1 VYNLNRFESLLSLNS
16 EFNNINKKGPF
27 MNIGENLK
35 RLRIANSLTQQEL
48 ADRCELTKG
57 YISQLERDLTSPSI
71 ATLTDILECLGT
83 DLGSFFNEAID
94 QKIVF
99 KEEDVFVKESDDN
112 YKINWIVPNAQ
123 KNKMEPIL
131 VELGEHSRTKEDE
144 PHEGE
149 EFGYVLSGTIML
161 NYGSQVYKVKKGESF
176 YIKTNKTHF
185 IENTSKNPARV
196 IWVCTPPNF

>member
-1 VYNLNRFESLLSLNS
+1 
-16 EFNNINKKGPF
+16 

-83 DLGSFFNEAID
+83 DLGSFFNEATD
-94 QKIVF
+94 SKIVF
-99 KEEDVFVKESDDN
+99 KEDDVFVKESDDN
-112 YKINWIVPNAQ
+112 YKINWIIPNAQ

-131 VELGEHSRTKEDE
+131 VELGGNSRTKTDE

-161 NYGSQVYKVKKGESF
+161 NYGSQSYKVKKGESF
-176 YIKTNKTHF
+176 YIKTNKSHF
-185 IENTSKNPARV
+185 IENTSKYPARV

>member
-1 VYNLNRFESLLSLNS
+1 MYNKNQHKSLLTLNLK
-16 EFNNINKKGPF
+16 FNNMRIEVI
-27 MNIGENLK
+27 MDIGINLK

-94 QKIVF
+94 SKIVF
-99 KEEDVFVKESDDN
+99 KEEDVFVKESDGN
-112 YKINWIVPNAQ
+112 YKINWIIPNAQ

-131 VELGEHSRTKEDE
+131 VELGSHSKTKLDE

-161 NYGSQVYKVKKGESF
+161 YYGNQSYKVKKGESF
-176 YIKTNKTHF
+176 YIKTNKSHF
-185 IENTSKNPARV
+185 IENTSKNPAKV
-196 IWVCTPPNF
+196 IWVSTPPNF

>member
-1 VYNLNRFESLLSLNS
+1 
-16 EFNNINKKGPF
+16 
-27 MNIGENLK
+27 MDIGVNLK

-94 QKIVF
+94 SKIVF

-112 YKINWIVPNAQ
+112 YKINWIIPNAQ

-131 VELGEHSRTKEDE
+131 VELGSNSRTKLDE

-161 NYGSQVYKVKKGESF
+161 YYGSQIYKVKKGESF
-176 YIKTNKTHF
+176 YIKTNKSHF

>member
-1 VYNLNRFESLLSLNS
+1 
-16 EFNNINKKGPF
+16 

-99 KEEDVFVKESDDN
+99 KEEDVFVKESDDD

-131 VELGEHSRTKEDE
+131 VELGAHSRTKAYE

-149 EFGYVLSGTIML
+149 EFGYVLPGTIML
-161 NYGSQVYKVKKGESF
+161 YYGSQSYKVKKGESF

>member
-1 VYNLNRFESLLSLNS
+1 
-16 EFNNINKKGPF
+16 
-27 MNIGENLK
+27 MNIGEKIK
-35 RLRIANSLTQQEL
+35 RLRTANSLTQQEL

-94 QKIVF
+94 GKIVF
-99 KEEDVFVKESDDN
+99 KEEDVFVKETDDN
-112 YKINWIVPNAQ
+112 YIINWIIPNAQ

-131 VELGEHSRTKEDE
+131 VELDSYAKTKLDI

-149 EFGYVLSGTIML
+149 EFGYVLAGIVML
-161 NYGSQVYKVKKGESF
+161 YYGNHTFKVKKGESF
-176 YIKTNKTHF
+176 YFKANKNHY
-185 IENTSKNPARV
+185 IENTGKNTARV
-196 IWVCTPPNF
+196 IWVSTPPNF

>member
-1 VYNLNRFESLLSLNS
+1 
-16 EFNNINKKGPF
+16 

-35 RLRIANSLTQQEL
+35 RLRNANSLTQQEL

-83 DLGSFFNEAID
+83 DLGSFFNEATD
-94 QKIVF
+94 SKIVF
-99 KEEDVFVKESDDN
+99 KEDDVFVKESDDN
-112 YKINWIVPNAQ
+112 YKINWIIPNAQ

-131 VELGEHSRTKEDE
+131 VELGGNSRTKTDE

-161 NYGSQVYKVKKGESF
+161 NYGSQSYKVKKGESF
-176 YIKTNKTHF
+176 YIKTNKSHF
-185 IENTSKNPARV
+185 IENTSKYPARV

>member
-1 VYNLNRFESLLSLNS
+1 
-16 EFNNINKKGPF
+16 

-94 QKIVF
+94 SKIVF
-99 KEEDVFVKESDDN
+99 KEDDVFVKESYDN
-112 YKINWIVPNAQ
+112 YKINWIIPNAQ
-123 KNKMEPIL
+123 KYKMEPIL
-131 VELGEHSRTKEDE
+131 VELGSNARTKEDE

-149 EFGYVLSGTIML
+149 EFGYVLAGTILL
-161 NYGSQVYKVKKGESF
+161 NYGNKTYKVKKGESF

-185 IENTSKNPARV
+185 IENTSKNPASV

>member
-1 VYNLNRFESLLSLNS
+1 MY
-16 EFNNINKKGPF
+16 
-27 MNIGENLK
+27 IGEKIK
-35 RLRIANSLTQQEL
+35 RLRTANSLTLQEL

-83 DLGSFFNEAID
+83 DLGSFFNEAAD
-94 QKIVF
+94 GKIVF
-99 KEEDVFVKESDDN
+99 KEEDVFVKETDDN
-112 YKINWIVPNAQ
+112 YTINWIIPNAQ

-131 VELGEHSRTKEDE
+131 VELDSYAKTKLDD

-161 NYGSQVYKVKKGESF
+161 YYGHHAFKVKKGESF
-176 YIKTNKTHF
+176 YFKANKSHY
-185 IENTSKNPARV
+185 IENTSKNSARI
-196 IWVCTPPNF
+196 IWVSTPPNF